1 MWSKHI
7 TDFNFFCFIG
17 LTYNKLAQI
26 DLDKFFESFVVPS
39 QLHNGNSKDLT
50 IHPQWRK
57 VPGNQYVM
65 RTTQIELVISCQNVA
80 EQGIDF
86 LKLCA
91 HNLVFSVKASLAL

>member
-26 DLDKFFESFVVPS
+26 DLDKFFESFLVPS

-50 IHPQWRK
+50 IHPQ
-57 VPGNQYVM
+57 
-65 RTTQIELVISCQNVA
+65 
-80 EQGIDF
+80 
-86 LKLCA
+86 
-91 HNLVFSVKASLAL
+91 